1 MPDHIEFLSAVII
14 VSRNPERLARFYREV
29 VGIDLAD
36 ERHGDSLPHFGT
48 TLGDI
53 HFAIH
58 PVETFPGTP
67 YAVGAVKIALSVFDL
82 EATVKRIKERGVRL
96 LYPPRDTG
104 YFISTAI
111 EDPDGN
117 FIELTRMCDD
127 WFRRLEQRKAEGIDP
142 VARWKS
148 LKEKN
153 EKL

>member
-1 MPDHIEFLSAVII
+1 MAGEIEFLSAVII
-14 VSRNPERLARFYREV
+14 VSPNPERLAKFYREV
-29 VGIDLAD
+29 VGVDLAD
-36 ERHGDSLPHFGT
+36 ERHGGSLPHFGT

-58 PVETFPGTP
+58 PIETFAGTP
-67 YAVGAVKIALSVFDL
+67 YAVGSVKIALSVFDM
-82 EATVKRIKERGVRL
+82 EATVNRIKSHGVRL

-117 FIELTRMCDD
+117 FVELTKMCDD
-127 WFRRLEQRKAEGIDP
+127 WFRTLEQRKAEGIDP

-148 LKEKN
+148 LRR
-153 EKL
+153 